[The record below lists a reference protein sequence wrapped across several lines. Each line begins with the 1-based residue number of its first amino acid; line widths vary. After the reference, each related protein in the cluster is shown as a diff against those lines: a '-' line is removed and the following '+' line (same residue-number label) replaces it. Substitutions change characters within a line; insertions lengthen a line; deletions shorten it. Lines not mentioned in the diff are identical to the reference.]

1 MIRALLLLLSVGLL
15 WQLATAV
22 SLNDRIVGTWRS
34 SSGTEVTVSYSGQP
48 DSFWIQVGDKQH
60 TAYWLSSARFH
71 YQAGSDRMLGEYD
84 PATDS
89 VTVGAESSNWRAR
102 WIRRAARGRH

>member
-1 MIRALLLLLSVGLL
+1 MMIRTLSLLLSVALL
-15 WQLATAV
+15 WQLAMAV
-22 SLNDRIVGTWRS
+22 PLNDRIVGYWRS
-34 SSGTEVTVSYSGQP
+34 SSGTEVRVSYSGQP
-48 DSFWIQVGDKQH
+48 DSFWIQVGDRQY
-60 TAYWLSSARFH
+60 TAYWLSSTRFH

-102 WIRRAARGRH
+102 WIRLGAR